1 MSLFCF
7 YDSLTSN
14 PASWDI
20 RVKPYITKVTS
31 LVQPI
36 YIFQI
41 SLSILFLREFTSL
54 GASGGLFPS
63 LVLGRSGK
71 SYILYTLM
79 NPL

>member
-1 MSLFCF
+1 MIPL
-7 YDSLTSN
+7 L
-14 PASWDI
+14 
-20 RVKPYITKVTS
+20 
-31 LVQPI
+31 PI
-36 YIFQI
+36 QHGSIVRYTCKAIYYESYKSSPVYLRFQI